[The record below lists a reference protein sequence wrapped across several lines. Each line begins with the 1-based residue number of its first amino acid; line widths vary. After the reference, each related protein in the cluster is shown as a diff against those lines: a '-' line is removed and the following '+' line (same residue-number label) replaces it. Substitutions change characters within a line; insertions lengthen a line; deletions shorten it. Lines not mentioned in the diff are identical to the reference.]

1 MCYLLSFLPT
11 ASLHFLLDENCLPS
25 SMEIPLSQA
34 SCPWTG
40 FTLSRDS
47 YIHLASLPVHQW
59 WQTLILA
66 FLVLFLSVSPPWIGL
81 SVIFLGLALQSVLL
95 RGGSFFPSLF
105 LPDVLLLFCMET
117 LRSLLA
123 GHWGSEGPSIVLS
136 HSYSEQKLE
145 SMSPWP
151 AFSYLPFVFC
161 CLLSPFSLE
170 ISSFQVSFLYPLS
183 IIFWLISIR
192 TYMLSL
198 IYDTYNIFLL
208 FNLLI

>member
-1 MCYLLSFLPT
+1 MVTDSHSCLSSAVLKCFTTLNRT
-11 ASLHFLLDENCLPS
+11 FCHLSWS
-25 SMEIPLSQA
+25 SSPK
-34 SCPWTG
+34 
-40 FTLSRDS
+40 
-47 YIHLASLPVHQW
+47 YITKGWV
-59 WQTLILA
+59 
-66 FLVLFLSVSPPWIGL
+66 
-81 SVIFLGLALQSVLL
+81 
-95 RGGSFFPSLF
+95 FFPSLF
-105 LPDVLLLFCMET
+105 LTDVLLLFCMET

-170 ISSFQVSFLYPLS
+170 ISGFQVSLLYPLS

-198 IYDTYNIFLL
+198 IYDTYNIF
-208 FNLLI
+208 FCYLIF

>member
-1 MCYLLSFLPT
+1 MVTDSHSCLSSAVLKCFTTLNRT
-11 ASLHFLLDENCLPS
+11 FCHLSWS
-25 SMEIPLSQA
+25 S
-34 SCPWTG
+34 
-40 FTLSRDS
+40 
-47 YIHLASLPVHQW
+47 
-59 WQTLILA
+59 
-66 FLVLFLSVSPPWIGL
+66 SPKCITKGW
-81 SVIFLGLALQSVLL
+81 V
-95 RGGSFFPSLF
+95 FFPSLF

-198 IYDTYNIFLL
+198 IYDTYNIF
-208 FNLLI
+208 FAI